1 MSDKY
6 TLGNALED
14 GYESGYERG
23 VLNALKY
30 IHETHFVSIND
41 IDGFS
46 EYLTVGPPSMKT
58 KDEWIDILK
67 KIKEG

>member
-6 TLGNALED
+6 TLGNAWED

-30 IHETHFVSIND
+30 IHEAHFVSVND
-41 IDGFS
+41 IDGLS
-46 EYLTVGPPSMKT
+46 VRNP
-58 KDEWIDILK
+58 
-67 KIKEG
+67 

>member
-6 TLGNALED
+6 TLGNAWED

-30 IHETHFVSIND
+30 IHEAHFVSVND
-41 IDGFS
+41 IDGLS

-58 KDEWIDILK
+58 KEEWLDILK
-67 KIKEG
+67 KAVKG